1 MFVYILPP
9 TYSGILDL
17 HWPTTSYNILSME
30 EIGIISFSSG
40 QIRPSP
46 IPTLSP
52 RHYPQAIY
60 LIKCQAFASVATIL
74 MAPILFA

>member
-1 MFVYILPP
+1 
-9 TYSGILDL
+9 
-17 HWPTTSYNILSME
+17 ME

>member
-1 MFVYILPP
+1 
-9 TYSGILDL
+9 
-17 HWPTTSYNILSME
+17 ME

-52 RHYPQAIY
+52 RCYPQAIY